1 MSIINRYILT
11 QIARPFLATLGIALL
26 VMLIERMLRILDL
39 VVGWRGGLS
48 VVAQLMFFLVPHYLS
63 LALPVA
69 LFLAIYLAIARLSRD
84 SELDAL
90 LGAGFGLHQLVRP
103 IFLGALA
110 LTFVI
115 GLVVSVVQPYARYAY
130 RSGVHAL
137 TNTSL
142 YALLAEDTFATVDS
156 TTFLVDKI
164 RGEGEFEG
172 VFIYEGEGGG
182 ASSVTTARRGKVGRG
197 AERGGVEFRLERGLR
212 HTTPDP
218 LLRSQSGDPSAI
230 TLRFG
235 EFTTTAQVGDG
246 GAFRERGGHE
256 RELTLVELWRL
267 TERDL
272 PPEVKPSEVRAEL
285 HGRLTMIATM
295 LVLPFFAAPL
305 GVQRRRAVRFSGLI
319 IGLTVL
325 IVYNQLM
332 QFGEASVED
341 ELVAPWLGLWVPFGV
356 FMIGSLLLFR
366 QTAFRPAGGRMFD
379 RIKMRLGAAILRMPS
394 LYLRRAKQA

>member
-1 MSIINRYILT
+1 MIGII
-11 QIARPFLATLGIALL
+11 
-26 VMLIERMLRILDL
+26 
-39 VVGWRGGLS
+39 
-48 VVAQLMFFLVPHYLS
+48 
-63 LALPVA
+63 
-69 LFLAIYLAIARLSRD
+69 
-84 SELDAL
+84 
-90 LGAGFGLHQLVRP
+90 
-103 IFLGALA
+103 
-110 LTFVI
+110 
-115 GLVVSVVQPYARYAY
+115 VSVVQPYARYAY

-142 YALLAEDTFATVDS
+142 YALLAEDTFATVES

-182 ASSVTTARRGKVGRG
+182 ASSVTTARRGEVERG
-197 AERGGVEFRLERGLR
+197 KERGGVEFRLERGLR

-218 LLRSQSGDPSAI
+218 LLRSQSDDPSAI

-235 EFTTTAQVGDG
+235 EFTTTTQVGDG
-246 GAFRERGGHE
+246 GPFRERGGHE
-256 RELTLVELWRL
+256 RELTLIELWRL
-267 TERDL
+267 TEADL
-272 PPEVKPSEVRAEL
+272 PPEVEPSEVRAEM

-341 ELVAPWLGLWVPFGV
+341 ELVAPWLGLWVPFGA
-356 FMIGSLLLFR
+356 FMVGSLLLFR

-379 RIKMRLGAAILRMPS
+379 RIKMRLGAAILRMPA